1 MKRKVKRAFA
11 AVGIVAGVYGVSA
24 GVALLVK
31 YDGKLAA
38 LVVLALLFA
47 AAVCLTYKAM
57 RDGWDD

>member
-38 LVVLALLFA
+38 LVVLALLFV

>member
-1 MKRKVKRAFA
+1 MKNEIKRAFA
-11 AVGIVAGVYGVSA
+11 AFGLVAGVFGFIAGYVLLIKYG
-24 GVALLVK
+24 
-31 YDGKLAA
+31 GKLAA

>member
-1 MKRKVKRAFA
+1 MKRKVKCAFA
-11 AVGIVAGVYGVSA
+11 AFGLVAGVFGVSA